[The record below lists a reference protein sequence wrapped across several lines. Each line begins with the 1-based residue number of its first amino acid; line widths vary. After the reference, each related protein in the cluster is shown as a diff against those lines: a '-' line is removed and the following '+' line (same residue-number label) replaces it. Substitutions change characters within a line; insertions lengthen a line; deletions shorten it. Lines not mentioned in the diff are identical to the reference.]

1 MFNFAKKH
9 SIARA
14 DMDGINE
21 QFAGIREKY
30 DAAIRKIEILENE
43 LNQKTHELNQSCR
56 AQSIMSEGVK
66 NCVTSLHTVQNQL
79 QAVATHLDRSN
90 KHIFELMQKNKILKS
105 SGDEWFRRAIKL
117 EFDVLKA
124 EDGLKKIERERDSAI
139 KTIELL
145 QTRLMLTDNEN
156 RKQG

>member
-1 MFNFAKKH
+1 MFNFTRKH
-9 SIARA
+9 SNART
-14 DMDGINE
+14 DMVSINE

-30 DAAIRKIEILENE
+30 DAAIKKIEILENE
-43 LNQKTHELNQSCR
+43 LNQKTHELNQSCK

-117 EFDVLKA
+117 EFDVLRAK
-124 EDGLKKIERERDSAI
+124 DGLRKIECERDSAV
-139 KTIELL
+139 KTIEIL
-145 QTRLMLTDNEN
+145 QARLMLTDNEN